1 MDSSHLLTHVN
12 AVGCTLER
20 RESSTCGR
28 SLISPLLCQG
38 NEDEQTESIERAV
51 TRTWRSQPLM
61 VVFAMP
67 ANERKEA

>member
-38 NEDEQTESIERAV
+38 NEDEQIESIERAV
-51 TRTWRSQPLM
+51 AYLALTTRNGS
-61 VVFAMP
+61 FCHAC
-67 ANERKEA
+67 E